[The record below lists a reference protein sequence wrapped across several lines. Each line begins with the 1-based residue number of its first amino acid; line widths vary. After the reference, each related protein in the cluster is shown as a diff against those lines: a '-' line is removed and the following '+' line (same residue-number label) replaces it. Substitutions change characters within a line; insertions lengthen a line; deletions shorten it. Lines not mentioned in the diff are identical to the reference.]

1 MSQFKAGDEA
11 LVVRS
16 KLVPEN
22 IGRVVELVQYL
33 TPGDLYVA
41 PSNGE
46 TRYSTGE
53 GWLCVGNVKG
63 MGVRHSDGGVF
74 FEEGHALFR
83 ERSLMP
89 LRGDFTPER
98 EKSSEVPA

>member
-1 MSQFKAGDEA
+1 MSQFKVGDLA
-11 LVVRS
+11 LVVRC
-16 KLVPEN
+16 KQVPEN

-46 TRYSTGE
+46 TRYSQGY
-53 GWLCVGNVKG
+53 GWLVVGNVKG
-63 MGVRHSDGGVF
+63 MGLNHGDGMVF

-83 ERSLMP
+83 ETSLMP
-89 LRGDFTPER
+89 LRGDFAPER